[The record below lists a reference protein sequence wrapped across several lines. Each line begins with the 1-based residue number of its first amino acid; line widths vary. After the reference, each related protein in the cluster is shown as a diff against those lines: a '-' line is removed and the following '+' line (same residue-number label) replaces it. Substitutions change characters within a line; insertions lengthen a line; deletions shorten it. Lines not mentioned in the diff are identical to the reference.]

1 MIDEFSNLI
10 SSNSQ
15 EDEIITLYDWLTS
28 FLI

>member
-15 EDEIITLYDWLTS
+15 EDEITTLYDWLTS